1 MSNYTDEG
9 YVPPCFVIVD
19 GERVLTDDVEFVD
32 ISEDVFGRDVMT
44 FIYKGKQYTSNVFAR

>member
-1 MSNYTDEG
+1 MEDNYPEYMPRP
-9 YVPPCFVIVD
+9 YVMVD

-44 FIYKGKQYTSNVFAR
+44 FIYKGKQHTSNVFIR